1 MAIPQE
7 YEGRE
12 QTYLKHRVLTEY
24 LAVWAHKRGSGG
36 RFGPTRL
43 WYVDCFAGPWET
55 VASDLN
61 DTSVA
66 IGLQALRD
74 AAETWRAKAGRIEL
88 AAIFVEK
95 KPKSYQR
102 LVEYLEKNKGDVRVE
117 ALHCEFGDAVKKID
131 QLVGQDPAF
140 LFVDPTGWKGA
151 AMNYIAPLAAKV
163 DRDVC
168 RHRSPRA
175 PFPPVSP
182 VPGPRAS

>member
-74 AAETWRAKAGRIEL
+74 AAVLLRR
-88 AAIFVEK
+88 F
-95 KPKSYQR
+95 
-102 LVEYLEKNKGDVRVE
+102 
-117 ALHCEFGDAVKKID
+117 
-131 QLVGQDPAF
+131 
-140 LFVDPTGWKGA
+140 
-151 AMNYIAPLAAKV
+151 APLASEAT
-163 DRDVC
+163 RLAGG
-168 RHRSPRA
+168 RPASRSP
-175 PFPPVSP
+175 
-182 VPGPRAS
+182 